1 MRTSYG
7 EDMIWSQR
15 TTDER
20 IDILIRH
27 YKKMLKRIDPDNTAL
42 MHETY
47 LNDKERHDLAAEWVN
62 FVRQLELLKEK
73 NT

>member
-1 MRTSYG
+1 MT
-7 EDMIWSQR
+7 WSQR

-27 YKKMLKRIDPDNTAL
+27 YKTMLKRIDPNGTAL
-42 MHETY
+42 THDTY
-47 LNDKERHDLAAEWVN
+47 LNDKERYDLAYEWDN
-62 FVRQLELLKEK
+62 FVRQLESLKE

>member
-1 MRTSYG
+1 MT
-7 EDMIWSQR
+7 WSQR
-15 TTDER
+15 TTDDR

-27 YKKMLKRIDPDNTAL
+27 YKTMLKNIDPNNTAR

-47 LNDKERHDLAAEWVN
+47 LNDRARYDLVSQWDN

-73 NT
+73 NA

>member
-1 MRTSYG
+1 MT
-7 EDMIWSQR
+7 WSQR

-27 YKKMLKRIDPDNTAL
+27 YKTMIESIDPTGTAL
-42 MHETY
+42 THETFVNDRDRYY
-47 LNDKERHDLAAEWVN
+47 LVSEWDN
-62 FVRQLELLKEK
+62 FVRQLESLKEK

>member
-1 MRTSYG
+1 MT
-7 EDMIWSQR
+7 WSQR

-27 YKKMLKRIDPDNTAL
+27 YKTMLKRIDPNNTAL
-42 MHETY
+42 THETY
-47 LNDKERHDLAAEWVN
+47 LNDKARHDLASEWVN
-62 FVRQLELLKEK
+62 IVRQLELLKEK

>member
-1 MRTSYG
+1 MT
-7 EDMIWSQR
+7 WSQR

-27 YKKMLKRIDPDNTAL
+27 YKTMLKRIDPTGTAL

-47 LNDKERHDLAAEWVN
+47 LNDRERHNLASEWDN
-62 FVRQLELLKEK
+62 FIRQLELLKDK
-73 NT
+73 NSA

>member
-1 MRTSYG
+1 MT
-7 EDMIWSQR
+7 WAQR
-15 TTDER
+15 TTDDR

-27 YKKMLKRIDPDNTAL
+27 YKTMLKNIDPNNTAL

-47 LNDKERHDLAAEWVN
+47 LNDRARHDLVSQWDN

-73 NT
+73 NNAP